1 MGYYTYYTLNVD
13 GYKKRRLTEEEV
25 SAIDAEIELM
35 DVFAGG
41 NCYDGYFSEDLK
53 WYEHDNDMMLLSSR
67 IPDVL
72 FSLHGE
78 GESQEDL
85 WNAYYLNGK
94 MLYCPADICYPPFDE
109 SQLGSAIVDS
119 GERYFYQTKES
130 PPRTKP
136 EEIVVD
142 ANALL

>member
-1 MGYYTYYTLNVD
+1 
-13 GYKKRRLTEEEV
+13 
-25 SAIDAEIELM
+25 
-35 DVFAGG
+35 
-41 NCYDGYFSEDLK
+41 
-53 WYEHDNDMMLLSSR
+53 MMRLSSR

-94 MLYCPADICYPPFDE
+94 MQHCPADIYYPPFKE
-109 SQLGSAIVDS
+109 AMLCKPIVDN
-119 GERYFYQTKES
+119 GERYAYQTKES

>member
-1 MGYYTYYTLNVD
+1 MGYYTYYTLDID
-13 GYKKRRLTEEEV
+13 GYPHRRLTEEEV
-25 SAIDAEIELM
+25 SAIDTEIELM

-41 NCYDGYFSEDLK
+41 SCSEGYFSEDLK
-53 WYEHDNDMMLLSSR
+53 WYEHDEDMMRLSSR

-94 MLYCPADICYPPFDE
+94 MQHCPADIYYPPFE
-109 SQLGSAIVDS
+109 EAMLCKPIVDN
-119 GERYFYQTKES
+119 GERYSYQTKES

-142 ANALL
+142 ASALL

>member
-1 MGYYTYYTLNVD
+1 MGYYTYYTLYCN
-13 GYKKRRLTEEEV
+13 GHKNRNLTDEEV
-25 SAIDAEIELM
+25 AAIEREVDLL

-41 NCYDGYFSEDLK
+41 TCEDGYFSEDAK
-53 WYEHDNDMMLLSSR
+53 WYDHDEDMMRLSSR

-72 FSLHGE
+72 FSLHGD
-78 GESQEDL
+78 GEEQGDL
-85 WNAYYLNGK
+85 WDAYYLNGR
-94 MLYCPADICYPPFDE
+94 MQHCPAEIYYPPFE
-109 SQLGSAIVDS
+109 EAMLCEPIVDN
-119 GERYFYQTKES
+119 GERYSYQTKES